1 MISKTLFNGGLFDS
15 EVEKAKTV
23 SNARMETLKAQFRQ
37 GEKAIRNAEQ
47 AIKSMDKAISLSEG
61 NLKGISDEITY
72 HRQQLL
78 IGGSTLDNILRA
90 EARLYEAEA
99 DLINYEA
106 QKRLAQL
113 SIIGALGLFF

>member
-1 MISKTLFNGGLFDS
+1 
-15 EVEKAKTV
+15 
-23 SNARMETLKAQFRQ
+23 METLKAQFRQ

-47 AIKSMDKAISLSEG
+47 VIKSMDKAISLSEG

-72 HRQQLL
+72 LRQQLL

-99 DLINYEA
+99 DLINFEA

>member
-1 MISKTLFNGGLFDS
+1 
-15 EVEKAKTV
+15 
-23 SNARMETLKAQFRQ
+23 
-37 GEKAIRNAEQ
+37 
-47 AIKSMDKAISLSEG
+47 MDKAISLSEG

-72 HRQQLL
+72 LRQQLL

-99 DLINYEA
+99 DLINFEA